1 MKRLVYYSIS
11 LDDRVDQS
19 TLLWQLVAS
28 IHSLRRFN
36 SRIPIAVFVY
46 GTIPE
51 TLVRSLCNLK
61 VSLRPQGS
69 YERRVASL
77 IERGSEIIAQYPI
90 LHKFLNLSDVSRDLE
105 QVLVLDCD
113 TIFFDDVERLFEE
126 YAGLDCCA
134 REEPFSKRSH
144 QGYNRS
150 YLDEELYH
158 EIATHEG
165 VAVLDPFNCGVVLL
179 SGRVA
184 AAFVELHP
192 IFVDYAWRFTVWMAL
207 NPVAPTVAGNFPE
220 GRGIDHLRRRF
231 RSLTRAVDI
240 QRLLPF
246 PSSNRWILEEVAF
259 WFTLGHIHGVRYADF
274 SMRHALQGGEV
285 GVDVHE
291 RRRCIVS
298 HYFSRNL
305 TRFAPLIEG
314 AAWDKSRSK
323 AASLR

>member
-1 MKRLVYYSIS
+1 
-11 LDDRVDQS
+11 
-19 TLLWQLVAS
+19 
-28 IHSLRRFN
+28 
-36 SRIPIAVFVY
+36 
-46 GTIPE
+46 
-51 TLVRSLCNLK
+51 
-61 VSLRPQGS
+61 
-69 YERRVASL
+69 
-77 IERGSEIIAQYPI
+77 
-90 LHKFLNLSDVSRDLE
+90 
-105 QVLVLDCD
+105 
-113 TIFFDDVERLFEE
+113 LFEE

-291 RRRCIVS
+291 RSGVGQIPLQGSFTSLDDCSLKPPPFAVEGIFHRPVQQHRRPC
-298 HYFSRNL
+298 
-305 TRFAPLIEG
+305 
-314 AAWDKSRSK
+314 AAVV
-323 AASLR
+323 AVTGGVL